1 MYERPFTGLR
11 RVSYIVL
18 KIAKLRIYLMSIEPC
33 AELLNKMKNYYQSG
47 EIYCL
52 NKKV

>member
-1 MYERPFTGLR
+1 M
-11 RVSYIVL
+11 VL
-18 KIAKLRIYLMSIEPC
+18 KIAKLRIYPMSIEPC
-33 AELLNKMKNYYQSG
+33 AELLNNMKNYYQFG